1 MSEENKISRHNNE
14 PEQDGYHHKKHVVLT
29 YFIVPLIF
37 VLISLLIVVPSGK
50 FLFGKAVQTVHK
62 AQEALTI
69 SYNDLEA
76 TDASVEFTEDDG
88 IVIKPPIA
96 AQRLGTLKCETAGLN
111 AELYYGINRVSLR
124 AGAGVKSGASLFGQD
139 GQVSVYGYASTAFK
153 ALKNVKPGDIISVEA
168 SWGKYEYSVED
179 IQLSDAPPKL
189 DDNVLVL
196 SSDADEGA
204 FSGQSKTKRFVIARQ
219 ISGPRVKEVR
229 Q

>member
-1 MSEENKISRHNNE
+1 MSEDNKIFRHNNE
-14 PEQDGYHHKKHVVLT
+14 HEQDEYRHKKHVVLA
-29 YFIVPLIF
+29 YFTVPLIF
-37 VLISLLIVVPSGK
+37 VLVSLLIVVPSGK

-62 AQEALTI
+62 AQEGLTI
-69 SYNDLEA
+69 SYNDLKA

-88 IVIKPPIA
+88 IVIEPPIA

-124 AGAGVKSGASLFGQD
+124 GGAGVKSGASLFGMD
-139 GQVSVYGYASTAFK
+139 GQISVYGYASTAFK
-153 ALKNVKPGDIISVEA
+153 ALKNVKIGDIISVEA

-179 IQLSDAPPKL
+179 IQLSESAPKL
-189 DDNVLVL
+189 DNNVLVL
-196 SSDADEGA
+196 SSDADDGA
-204 FSGQSKTKRFVIARQ
+204 FSGQSKMKRFVVARQ